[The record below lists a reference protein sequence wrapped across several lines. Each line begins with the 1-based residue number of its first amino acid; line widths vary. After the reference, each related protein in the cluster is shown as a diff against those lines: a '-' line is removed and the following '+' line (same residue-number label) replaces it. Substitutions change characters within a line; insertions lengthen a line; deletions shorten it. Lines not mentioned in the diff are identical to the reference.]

1 MIRKTFEITATEN
14 VMRKFERFLALMH
27 FNGGHSAA
35 FGMAFDGDGWD
46 RLQVKP
52 SGGLEK
58 YKKDASKIGGCGP
71 GFEIAHD
78 GSYWATFGD
87 HKRNRYRVSDGKI
100 CRYKPSGEQEDV
112 D

>member
-35 FGMAFDGDGWD
+35 FGMAFDGDGCD

-52 SGGLEK
+52 SDDLEK

-71 GFEIAHD
+71 VFEIAYEE
-78 GSYWATFGD
+78 SYWATFGD
-87 HKRNRYRVSDGKI
+87 YKRNRYRVKDGRMQ
-100 CRYKPSGEQEDV
+100 RYLPSGEYEDL
-112 D
+112 